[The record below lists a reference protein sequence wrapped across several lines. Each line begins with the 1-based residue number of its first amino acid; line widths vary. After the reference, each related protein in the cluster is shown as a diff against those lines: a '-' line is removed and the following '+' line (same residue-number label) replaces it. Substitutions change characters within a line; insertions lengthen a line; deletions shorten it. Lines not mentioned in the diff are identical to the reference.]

1 MIHLIFLH
9 ILRRF
14 NISKKIFNFKR
25 DGRILDE
32 LALPIQIGLTMAGSI
47 LFCGAIGYFIDKWL
61 GIRGPFITI
70 FIFAGVIGG
79 AVIVYRQI
87 GEVVDLKG
95 RKRSKSKA
103 DNERD

>member
-1 MIHLIFLH
+1 MYILY

-14 NISKKIFNFKR
+14 GISKKIFDFKR
-25 DGRILDE
+25 DARMLDD

-47 LFCGAIGYFIDKWL
+47 LFCGAVGYFIDKWL
-61 GIRGPFITI
+61 GIRGPFTAI
-70 FIFAGVIGG
+70 FIFIGVIGG

-95 RKRSKSKA
+95 KSRSKSKA